1 LVEGRFRDR
10 RAALRFARH
19 QYPGDGV
26 TIVFLGEK
34 KPRASE
40 ALAIAGRRLCLACNP
55 LAHFARNRGAI
66 SDQQIV
72 CAPLLPPAVR
82 TVKPRSV

>member
-1 LVEGRFRDR
+1 VIVFEILQETAGLWRISRSDGLVEGRFRDR

-26 TIVFLGEK
+26 MIVFLGEK

-40 ALAIAGRRLCLACNP
+40 ALAIAG
-55 LAHFARNRGAI
+55 
-66 SDQQIV
+66 
-72 CAPLLPPAVR
+72 
-82 TVKPRSV
+82 

>member
-1 LVEGRFRDR
+1 MRRSDGLVEGRFRDR

-26 TIVFLGEK
+26 MIVFLGEK

-40 ALAIAGRRLCLACNP
+40 ALAIAG
-55 LAHFARNRGAI
+55 
-66 SDQQIV
+66 
-72 CAPLLPPAVR
+72 
-82 TVKPRSV
+82 